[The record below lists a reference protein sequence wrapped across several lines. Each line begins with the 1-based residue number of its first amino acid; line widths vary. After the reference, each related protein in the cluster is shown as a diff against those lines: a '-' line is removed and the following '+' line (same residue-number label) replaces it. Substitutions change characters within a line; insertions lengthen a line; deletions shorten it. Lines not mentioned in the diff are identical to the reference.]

1 MNQLLLFLLTVN
13 TKVDPS
19 GAGEATKAATEA
31 ATSAA
36 GAGATTATSSLFSSP
51 IAMVVVYCVVIF
63 GAMYFFSIKPQK
75 KREKDFQEMR
85 KQLQAGDSVLLTNGM
100 YGKIADVTAECF
112 IVEFGVNKGIR
123 IPVLK
128 TEVAGKAEPNLTN
141 KVEEKVEEK
150 PEKKSFFGFGKSGD
164 ENKN

>member
-19 GAGEATKAATEA
+19 AASETTEA
-31 ATSAA
+31 AANSATNAA
-36 GAGATTATSSLFSSP
+36 GATSSLFSSP

-75 KREKDFQEMR
+75 KREKEFQEMR
-85 KQLQAGDSVLLTNGM
+85 KQIQAGDSVLLTNGM
-100 YGKIADVTAECF
+100 YGKIADVTADCF
-112 IVEFGVNKGIR
+112 IVEFGINKGIR

-150 PEKKSFFGFGKSGD
+150 PEKKSFFGFGKSSN